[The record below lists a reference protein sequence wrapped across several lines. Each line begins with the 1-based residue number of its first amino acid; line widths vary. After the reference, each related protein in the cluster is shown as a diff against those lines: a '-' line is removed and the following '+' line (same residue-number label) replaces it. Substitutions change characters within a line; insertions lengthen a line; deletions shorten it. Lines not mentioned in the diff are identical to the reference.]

1 MCGYTAALREA
12 EASVD
17 AATASGDV
25 DKIAAA
31 AHALIV
37 AAAAH
42 GWPTATALV
51 FKYER
56 TGPVAHLWGL
66 WRVVD
71 VDGRVLREWED
82 EPGDMTDES
91 EEELVAL
98 DLITTAPRRCTPR
111 TTERPRAPRRR
122 CCSRSRSE
130 HGGGPTLTGP
140 ARTRGRPP
148 RPPSN
153 AGRGFPARARSAARS
168 RLVLLAR
175 ANVDVLDDADDGQA
189 RGHEQDDRPSEHGQ
203 PRAA

>member
-1 MCGYTAALREA
+1 MTTTTTPAVDVDVCGHTAALREA
-12 EASVD
+12 EAAVNT
-17 AATASGDV
+17 ATASGDV
-25 DKIAAA
+25 EQIAAA

-56 TGPVAHLWGL
+56 TGPVAHVWGL

-98 DLITTAPRRCTPR
+98 DLITNRAATLHHTDYGTPTGTAATVL
-111 TTERPRAPRRR
+111 
-122 CCSRSRSE
+122 
-130 HGGGPTLTGP
+130 HTLT
-140 ARTRGRPP
+140 
-148 RPPSN
+148 
-153 AGRGFPARARSAARS
+153 F
-168 RLVLLAR
+168 
-175 ANVDVLDDADDGQA
+175 
-189 RGHEQDDRPSEHGQ
+189 
-203 PRAA
+203 

>member
-1 MCGYTAALREA
+1 MTTTTTPAVDVDVCGHTAALREA
-12 EASVD
+12 EAAVNT
-17 AATASGDV
+17 ATASGDV
-25 DKIAAA
+25 EQIAAA

-56 TGPVAHLWGL
+56 TGPVAHVWGL

-98 DLITTAPRRCTPR
+98 DLIT
-111 TTERPRAPRRR
+111 
-122 CCSRSRSE
+122 
-130 HGGGPTLTGP
+130 
-140 ARTRGRPP
+140 
-148 RPPSN
+148 N
-153 AGRGFPARARSAARS
+153 
-168 RLVLLAR
+168 
-175 ANVDVLDDADDGQA
+175 
-189 RGHEQDDRPSEHGQ
+189 
-203 PRAA
+203 RAATLHVTDYGTPAGTAATVLHALTL

>member
-1 MCGYTAALREA
+1 MTTTTTPAVDVDEWGHTAALREA
-12 EASVD
+12 EAAVD
-17 AATASGDV
+17 AATTSGDV
-25 DKIAAA
+25 DQIAAA

-51 FKYER
+51 FTYER

-98 DLITTAPRRCTPR
+98 DLITNRAATLHATDYGTPTGTAATVL
-111 TTERPRAPRRR
+111 
-122 CCSRSRSE
+122 
-130 HGGGPTLTGP
+130 HTLT
-140 ARTRGRPP
+140 
-148 RPPSN
+148 
-153 AGRGFPARARSAARS
+153 
-168 RLVLLAR
+168 L
-175 ANVDVLDDADDGQA
+175 
-189 RGHEQDDRPSEHGQ
+189 
-203 PRAA
+203 

>member
-1 MCGYTAALREA
+1 MTTTTPPAVDVDEWGHNAALREA
-12 EASVD
+12 EAAVD

-25 DKIAAA
+25 EQIAAA

-56 TGPVAHLWGL
+56 TGPVAHVWGM

-98 DLITTAPRRCTPR
+98 DLITNRAATLHVTDYGTPTGTAATVLY
-111 TTERPRAPRRR
+111 
-122 CCSRSRSE
+122 
-130 HGGGPTLTGP
+130 TLT
-140 ARTRGRPP
+140 
-148 RPPSN
+148 
-153 AGRGFPARARSAARS
+153 
-168 RLVLLAR
+168 L
-175 ANVDVLDDADDGQA
+175 
-189 RGHEQDDRPSEHGQ
+189 
-203 PRAA
+203 